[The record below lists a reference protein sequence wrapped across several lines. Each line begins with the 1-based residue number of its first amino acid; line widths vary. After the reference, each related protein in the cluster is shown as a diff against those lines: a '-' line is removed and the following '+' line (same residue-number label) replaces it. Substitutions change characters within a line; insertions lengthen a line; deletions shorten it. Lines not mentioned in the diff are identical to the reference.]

1 MSAIQANYRLM
12 FSFLAAY
19 AVLNSICSA
28 FMQKS
33 NEKHL
38 SGLGLSF
45 CFIDDP
51 QHKMNGFEF
60 PAFAGNQAF
69 VDQS

>member
-1 MSAIQANYRLM
+1 MTKVH
-12 FSFLAAY
+12 SFKA
-19 AVLNSICSA
+19 
-28 FMQKS
+28 
-33 NEKHL
+33 
-38 SGLGLSF
+38 F

-69 VDQS
+69 DDQISQSW